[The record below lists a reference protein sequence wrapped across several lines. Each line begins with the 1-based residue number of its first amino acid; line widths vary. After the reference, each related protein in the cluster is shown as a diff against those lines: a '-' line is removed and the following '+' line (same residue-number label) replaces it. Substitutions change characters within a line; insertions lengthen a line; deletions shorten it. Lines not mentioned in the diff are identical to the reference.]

1 MEGQVS
7 GLFLGFFWR
16 VKPKKSVK
24 GGMIQRKERKRE
36 RKGGGREPKK
46 RKKRR
51 KKRKCRMVES
61 QKEAVGER
69 SRKGKK

>member
-16 VKPKKSVK
+16 LKPKKSVK

-46 RKKRR
+46 KEKK
-51 KKRKCRMVES
+51 E
-61 QKEAVGER
+61 KEKEV
-69 SRKGKK
+69 